1 MVLTLTAGR
10 PEGSDQTFLSAEELT
25 LTPLS
30 AHHHQSPLPPLVP
43 PLVLIEWREIE
54 VNNAVSALYSSKT
67 CGYREVLHV
76 KRSFV

>member
-30 AHHHQSPLPPLVP
+30 AHHHQSPLPPLV
-43 PLVLIEWREIE
+43 LIEWREIE
-54 VNNAVSALYSSKT
+54 VNNTVSALYSSKT

>member
-30 AHHHQSPLPPLVP
+30 AHHHQSPLPPLV
-43 PLVLIEWREIE
+43 LIEWREME
-54 VNNAVSALYSSKT
+54 VNNTVSALYSSKT

>member
-30 AHHHQSPLPPLVP
+30 AHHHQSPLPPLV
-43 PLVLIEWREIE
+43 LIEWREME
-54 VNNAVSALYSSKT
+54 VNNTVSALSS
-67 CGYREVLHV
+67 
-76 KRSFV
+76 S